1 MSFYDDARILAR
13 INNEKHEKLTP
24 RQRQEK
30 SRRSVKQF
38 LAVLICVAILWTV
51 FIVSISVPTK
61 KDSYEATK
69 NQNWQQQVAEYQ
81 K

>member
-1 MSFYDDARILAR
+1 MPYEGAKILAR
-13 INNEKHEKLTP
+13 INSENHSKLTP
-24 RQRQEK
+24 RQRQAK

-38 LAVLICVAILWTV
+38 LAVAICVVIFWTV
-51 FIVSISVPTK
+51 FIIAISVPTK
-61 KDSYEATK
+61 KDNYEATK